1 MGVFGTAQSAAT
13 LLLRCGCAS
22 SAWSTE
28 VRAAHVRDAR
38 HTAVPSRRP
47 ALPRDA
53 FAGPVVLSIEEIEA
67 LLDCLPPPRDPKT
80 GEDEEERQQIKTLE
94 GARQRL
100 VELQQSLRQNTA

>member
-1 MGVFGTAQSAAT
+1 M
-13 LLLRCGCAS
+13 
-22 SAWSTE
+22 
-28 VRAAHVRDAR
+28 RALHGQPRSAR
-38 HTAVPSRRP
+38 HTSATRATLPFP
-47 ALPRDA
+47 HGALPRDA